1 MRFAF
6 PVVAALALAACH
18 SGEVGSVERF
28 PPLTS
33 MKAFTSSSQ
42 LKGTYRVAG
51 IDGTEFT
58 SLKDQFAVVIGDDKI
73 DVPENCTSNGWSYRF
88 EGTRLVTQAIEGPTC
103 RRALSD
109 EEAALGRALAGA
121 SKASP
126 TPWDG
131 IMIEGTG
138 GTVTLVAD

>member
-1 MRFAF
+1 MRLSPLVLAF
-6 PVVAALALAACH
+6 ALAACH
-18 SGEVGSVERF
+18 SGGVTGTERF

-42 LKGTYRVAG
+42 LEGSYRVAG

-58 SLKDQFAVVIGDDKI
+58 SLKDQFAVVIGDSKI
-73 DVPENCTSNGWSYRF
+73 EVPGNCTSNGWNYRF
-88 EGTRLVTQAIEGPTC
+88 EGTRLITQAIDGPTC
-103 RRALSD
+103 RRALSE

-131 IMIEGTG
+131 IMIEGAG

>member
-1 MRFAF
+1 MRLT
-6 PVVAALALAACH
+6 PLVLVLALAGCNLGGTDSA
-18 SGEVGSVERF
+18 SRF
-28 PPLTS
+28 PPLDT

-42 LKGTYRVAG
+42 LKGHYRVAG

-58 SLKDQFAVVIGDDKI
+58 SLKDQFAVVIGESKI
-73 DVPENCTSNGWSYRF
+73 EVPGNCTSNGWNYRF
-88 EGTRLVTQAIEGPTC
+88 EGTRLITQAIDGPTC
-103 RRALSD
+103 RRALSE

-131 IMIEGTG
+131 IMIEGAG